1 MKRSCPDEETL
12 AAYVDGLLSQMER
25 TRVEEHILAC
35 DLCLEE
41 FVVAGS
47 YAGGEHGSGP
57 VPAPVGLSDAA
68 VRLINRQND
77 RWYRSLWFKAKRLF
91 GALWQ
96 SNPAHYLVGSGT
108 GWQMSTVRGVR
119 KAGFAELV
127 HIHRSLDGLE
137 ADVEV
142 ERTGPRRAQIR
153 VRLPGGDEDNKRL
166 VRVTL
171 DRDGREIW
179 SSLLKGGDLV
189 FEDLEFGR
197 YTLIFSRN
205 GKTMDAYPFEIR
217 ETGRGR

>member
-1 MKRSCPDEETL
+1 MKRSCLDEETL
-12 AAYVDGLLSQMER
+12 AAYVDGLLPQMER
-25 TRVEEHILAC
+25 TRVEEHLSAC

-47 YAGGEHGSGP
+47 YLRGDHGSES
-57 VPAPVGLSDAA
+57 VPAPVDLSRAA
-68 VRLINRQND
+68 LRLVNRQND
-77 RWYRSLWFKAKRLF
+77 RWYRSLWFKAKRFL
-91 GALWQ
+91 GDLWQ
-96 SNPAHYLVGSGT
+96 KNPVHYLAGSGT
-108 GWQMSTVRGVR
+108 GWQMSTVRGVG
-119 KAGFAELV
+119 KAGFADLV

-153 VRLPGGDEDNKRL
+153 VRLTSGNEDSKRL

-171 DRDGREIW
+171 DRDGREIC

-189 FEDLEFGR
+189 FEDLRFGR